1 MAEAIRWWLCLEILG
16 LAALPLSGIIFRCLP
31 DRGYSLSKAV
41 GWFVAAWVAWVAAS
55 TSVLPFGA
63 ATARLTVSAMAL
75 ASIALLALHR
85 GRYTRAWM
93 VYFRERI
100 GYILAVESLF
110 AAAFF
115 GFVVLRSYSPEIID
129 TEKPMEYMYLQA
141 SLSAHRMPPADLW
154 LSGHTVNYYY
164 FGFFA
169 QAYLALLSSVAAP
182 IAFNLALAGTF
193 AVTLLC
199 LVGTGYNAAAACNF
213 RQAGRVMAAA
223 LAPVLVLL
231 LGNPEGIRQSW
242 TAMREGR
249 DGDFFGLFFGA
260 TRVIDDRAPGD
271 TINEF
276 PAYSYLLGDL
286 HPHVLAMPLFTL
298 GLASSLALV
307 LYLDRPR
314 RQNLTGAA
322 ATGALIGWLY
332 MTNSWDVPVIAVIAA
347 GGVLLVGS
355 YYNLTTRARA
365 TVPVL
370 SVLAV
375 MAALACL
382 PFLINFEAPVDRNAQ
397 IPPWVADIPVLRTLG
412 RYVGPVWWERTD
424 AREFLRMWGI
434 QFAMTLLVLLA
445 YGRRIVVRK
454 LLIVLILAVPALV
467 AVVVLD
473 APVLLLVPLILFC
486 VLLGIGEGSPVV
498 RWAFLL
504 AAAGWGLVLVP
515 ELVYLR
521 DVFENRMNTVFKFY
535 YQAWQIL
542 GVALAVLLT
551 ASLPRLSI
559 SFRGHRTAALSV
571 VFVLCLLLVSLIPTV
586 GGVRARAEGGMD
598 GLDGTA
604 FLRTRDAEAYAA
616 AAWLRRNTAASD
628 VVLEATGAA
637 YSLYARLATYA
648 GRPTVLGWA
657 NHERQWH
664 AGQPELLAEI
674 ARREAD
680 VRRLYGLMPS
690 AEQQEL
696 FRRYDIKYV
705 YYGQMERQ
713 LQSELGKAQRDP
725 FADVLEAVWRDGD
738 SVLYQTFTRRQP
750 TTSHNPSAQ
759 SVTRIAQQH
768 LRFLFGPASF
778 GSWFLWH
785 VPACQRTELGVVGIP
800 RRHRPAASWH
810 LVW

>member
-1 MAEAIRWWLCLEILG
+1 MAEAIRWWLCLEMLG
-16 LAALPLSGIIFRCLP
+16 LAALPLSGMIFRCLP

-41 GWFVAAWVAWVAAS
+41 GWFVAAWIAWFAAS
-55 TSVLPFGA
+55 ISALPFST
-63 ATARLTVSAMAL
+63 ATTRLALSAMAL
-75 ASIALLALHR
+75 AGIALLALHR
-85 GRYTRAWM
+85 GRYMRAWM
-93 VYFRERI
+93 VYVRERI
-100 GYILAVESLF
+100 GYILAVEGLF

-129 TEKPMEYMYLQA
+129 TEKPMEYMYLQT
-141 SLSAHRMPPADLW
+141 SLLAQRTPPADLW

-182 IAFNLALAGTF
+182 VAFNLALAGTF

-199 LVGTGYNAAAACNF
+199 LAGTGYNAAAACNS
-213 RQAGRVMAAA
+213 RRSGRVIAAA
-223 LAPVLVLL
+223 FAPVLVLL

-249 DGDFFGLFFGA
+249 DGDFFGLFFAA

-298 GLASSLALV
+298 GLTSSLALV
-307 LYLDRPR
+307 LYPDRPR
-314 RQNLTGAA
+314 RQILTGAA
-322 ATGALIGWLY
+322 ATGALVGWLY

-347 GGVLLVGS
+347 GSVLLMGS
-355 YYNLTTRARA
+355 YENPTTRARA

-370 SVLAV
+370 SVLTV
-375 MAALACL
+375 MAVLVSL
-382 PFLINFEAPVDRNAQ
+382 PFLISFEAPVDRNAQ

-412 RYVGPVWWERTD
+412 RYVAPVWWERTD
-424 AREFLRMWGI
+424 AWEFLRMWGI

-445 YGRRIVVRK
+445 YGRRLGGRK
-454 LLIVLILAVPALV
+454 PVILLILVVAALIFGVMV
-467 AVVVLD
+467 D
-473 APVLLLVPLILFC
+473 APVILLVPLMLFC
-486 VLLGIGEGSPVV
+486 VLLGTNEPAPVV

-504 AAAGWGLVLVP
+504 AAAGWGLVLIP

-535 YQAWQIL
+535 FQAWQVL
-542 GVALAVLLT
+542 GVALAVLLIV
-551 ASLPRLSI
+551 ALPRLSI
-559 SFRGHRTAALSV
+559 SFRGHRTAALGV
-571 VFVLCLLLVSLIPTV
+571 VLVICVILVSAIPTV
-586 GGVRARAEGGMD
+586 SGVLARAEGGRD

-680 VRRLYGLMPS
+680 VRRLYGPMPS
-690 AEQQEL
+690 AEQQQL

-713 LQSELGKAQRDP
+713 LQAELGRAQRDP
-725 FADVLEAVWRDGD
+725 FAQVLYEVWRDGD
-738 SVLYQTFTRRQP
+738 SVLYQT
-750 TTSHNPSAQ
+750 
-759 SVTRIAQQH
+759 RIPQKDN
-768 LRFLFGPASF
+768 GEP
-778 GSWFLWH
+778 
-785 VPACQRTELGVVGIP
+785 
-800 RRHRPAASWH
+800 
-810 LVW
+810 